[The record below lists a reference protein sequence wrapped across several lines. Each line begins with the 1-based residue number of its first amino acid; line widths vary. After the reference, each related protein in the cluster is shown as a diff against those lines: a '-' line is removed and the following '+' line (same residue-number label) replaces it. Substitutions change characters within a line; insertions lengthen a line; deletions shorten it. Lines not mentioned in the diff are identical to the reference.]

1 MAKYKKGLKVE
12 HGVSNTVEFK
22 IWPFST
28 NLQASDLFLTF
39 IIFLWDQDKA
49 VKELQSMCVYVCVC
63 CF

>member
-1 MAKYKKGLKVE
+1 MKNTAKYKKGLQLE
-12 HGVSNTVEFK
+12 YGVSNIVKFK

-49 VKELQSMCVYVCVC
+49 VKEL
-63 CF
+63 